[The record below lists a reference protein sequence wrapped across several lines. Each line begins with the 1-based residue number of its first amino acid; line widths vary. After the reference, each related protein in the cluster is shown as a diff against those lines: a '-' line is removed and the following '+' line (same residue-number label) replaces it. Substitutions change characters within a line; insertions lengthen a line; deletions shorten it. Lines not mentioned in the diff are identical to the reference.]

1 VRLLFDENLSPR
13 LVRLL
18 ADVYPDSVHVHELGL
33 GTANDTTIWRIAAE
47 RGYTIVSKDADF
59 HQRSF
64 VLGAPPKVI
73 WLRLGNSSVMDTAA
87 LLRKRLI
94 DVQRFH
100 EDLDASFL
108 ALS

>member
-1 VRLLFDENLSPR
+1 VKLLFDENLSPR
-13 LVRLL
+13 LTRLL
-18 ADVYPDSVHVHELGL
+18 ADIYPDAVHVHELGL
-33 GTANDTTIWRIAAE
+33 GEATDTRIWEYAAE

-73 WLRLGNSSVMDTAA
+73 WLRLGNSSVTMTAD
-87 LLRKRLI
+87 LLRARYI
-94 DVQRFH
+94 EAQRFH
-100 EDLDASFL
+100 EDVEASYL